1 MQIFPIWLF
10 KLTVSV
16 YDMKRKTPGVTKNTL
31 QIPKLTENDITEY
44 VLERF
49 SDLKLAPT
57 MEDIVNFHSNNKY
70 LIMAHSQ
77 IHLKELGNVVAN
89 HKKLPLEKVLSNYE
103 KILVE
108 TLKIEPTV
116 KTHINT
122 LMHIFG
128 FFGKYLSQKE
138 KSMFMKFIKEYKEEK
153 IELGKILSEI
163 EPITYKI
170 NNLYLISQ
178 TYFLLYSDA
187 KMGNM
192 FQMTNMRSL
201 RK

>member
-1 MQIFPIWLF
+1 
-10 KLTVSV
+10 
-16 YDMKRKTPGVTKNTL
+16 MKRKTAGGTSNSL
-31 QIPKLTENDITEY
+31 QMPKLTENDIAEY

-49 SDLKLAPT
+49 SDLKQSPS
-57 MEDIVNFHSNNKY
+57 MEDLVNFHSNNKY

-77 IHLKELGNVVAN
+77 TYLKELGNIVGN
-89 HKKLPLEKVLSNYE
+89 HQKIPLKKVLYNYE
-103 KILVE
+103 KILVN
-108 TLKIEPTV
+108 TLKIKPTV

-138 KSMFMKFIKEYKEEK
+138 KSMFMKFIKDYRENK

-163 EPITYKI
+163 ESITYKI

-178 TYFLLYSDA
+178 TYFLLYSDPNI
-187 KMGNM
+187 GSM
-192 FQMTNMRSL
+192 FQMTSISR
-201 RK
+201 